1 MTLKKFMEPKVLV
14 GCTVADIKRYC
25 LGNYIQ
31 GLKRLTYKNFDVLL
45 IDNSKTDK
53 YAKEIAKFGYNVIK
67 TKHHENIADSIIEG
81 MNMLRDIALK
91 DYDYFLC
98 LEQDVVPPPNVIEL
112 MLETKKDIVTGVVP
126 HLLIKT
132 DGSSRNIALLGI
144 EDKQNPDKYKYF
156 DLESVMQ
163 NKEGLV
169 KVDYSAMTCLMMNK
183 NALKKIKFRY
193 ENIKNKDKTGTQNFV
208 WHDICFSKD
217 AKKNKLEIY
226 ANLAIK
232 CQHYFFNGWCL
243 ALGDTKG
250 GEFIK
255 KEKLDN

>member
-1 MTLKKFMEPKVLV
+1 MTLKKFMEPKILV
-14 GCTVADIKRYC
+14 GCTVADVKRYC
-25 LGNYIQ
+25 LGNYVA
-31 GLKRLTYKNFDVLL
+31 GLRRLTYKNFDVVL

-67 TKHHENIADSIIEG
+67 TIHHDNMGESITEG

-91 DYDYFLC
+91 DYDYFIC
-98 LEQDVVPPPNVIEL
+98 LEQDVVPPPNLIEL

-126 HLLIKT
+126 HLLLKP

-144 EDKQNPDKYKYF
+144 DDIQNPGKYKYF

-169 KVDYSAMTCLMMNK
+169 KSDYCSMSCLMMSK

-193 ENIKNKDKTGTQNFV
+193 EPSKNNEMKTIWYDF
-208 WHDICFSKD
+208 CFSKD
-217 AKKNKLEIY
+217 AKKNKFEIY

-232 CQHYFFNGWCL
+232 CQHYFFNGWCVT
-243 ALGDTKG
+243 LGNTKG
-250 GEFIK
+250 GEFVK
-255 KEKLDN
+255 KEKVKN